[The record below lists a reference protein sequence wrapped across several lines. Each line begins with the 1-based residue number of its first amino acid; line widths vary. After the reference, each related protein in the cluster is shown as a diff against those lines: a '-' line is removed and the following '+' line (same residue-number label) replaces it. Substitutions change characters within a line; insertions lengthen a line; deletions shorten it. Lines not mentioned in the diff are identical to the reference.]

1 MYATFGWYTGG
12 STIRKVLPMNIHLP
26 HTVIKRGTCLL
37 LTAALLSLCLLSF
50 AACSDEVYDPT
61 QDTLILNEGTGN
73 GTGGGSLEIP
83 TEPPTGSV
91 IEIPNAD
98 PFENSPHVLRADF
111 LNTGNSDAILIRMD
125 GTVILADTG
134 EADDYPAIS
143 RKLNEYGITAI
154 DYLIISH
161 YDNDHIGT
169 VSQILQHYTVKNLYM
184 PDYVR
189 DSSLYRRMMSMLDI
203 TEGVK
208 VHRLTE
214 DVHIDLPYGSL
225 WINPTRLYEPGL
237 TLGSDD
243 AHALEENNY
252 SLITSVYFGD
262 ISMLLAGDAE
272 QDRITEFME
281 TDGLDLSYDV
291 IKIPHHGGYD
301 KALGNLLR
309 ENKGLRY
316 CMVHVGSKE
325 LVDASL
331 VTAMRTSGAAAKF
344 TYNGDIAFAT
354 DGTSMIL
361 EQK

>member
-1 MYATFGWYTGG
+1 
-12 STIRKVLPMNIHLP
+12 MNIHLP
-26 HTVIKRGTCLL
+26 HNSTGRGVCLL
-37 LTAALLSLCLLSF
+37 LTAVLLSLCLLSF

-61 QDTLILNEGTGN
+61 RDTLILDEGTGKVTGN
-73 GTGGGSLEIP
+73 GNLELP
-83 TEPPTGSV
+83 TEPPTGSF
-91 IEIPNAD
+91 IEIPATD

-111 LNTGNSDAILIRMD
+111 LDTGNSDTILIRMD
-125 GTVILADTG
+125 DTVILMDTG

-143 RKLNEYGITAI
+143 RKLTEYGITRI

-169 VSQILQHYTVKNLYM
+169 MSQILQHYAVKNVYM

-189 DSSLYRRMMSMLDI
+189 DSSLYRRMMTALEATS
-203 TEGVK
+203 GVT
-208 VHRLTE
+208 VHRPTE
-214 DVHIDLPYGSL
+214 DVRIDLSYGSL
-225 WINPTRLYEPGL
+225 WINPTKLYEPGV
-237 TLGSDD
+237 TLGSDE

-252 SLITSVYFGD
+252 SLITSIYFGD
-262 ISMLLAGDAE
+262 ISLLLAGDAE

-281 TDGLDLSYDV
+281 IKDVDLFYDL

-316 CMVHVGSKE
+316 CVVHAGDES
-325 LVDASL
+325 LVEASL

-344 TYNGDIAFAT
+344 TYDGDIAFAT
-354 DGTSMIL
+354 DGTSMTVN
-361 EQK
+361 QN

>member
-1 MYATFGWYTGG
+1 MRFH
-12 STIRKVLPMNIHLP
+12 STHITL
-26 HTVIKRGTCLL
+26 RG
-37 LTAALLSLCLLSF
+37 AALLLAALLALCLVG
-50 AACSDEVYDPT
+50 CSDQVYDPT
-61 QDTLILNEGTGN
+61 QGTLILNEGTGQNSGN
-73 GTGGGSLEIP
+73 GNLELP

-91 IEIPNAD
+91 IVMPSAD

-111 LNTGNSDAILIRMD
+111 LDTGDSDAILLRLD
-125 GTVILADTG
+125 EVVILMDTG
-134 EADDYPAIS
+134 EADDYPIIS
-143 RKLNEYGITAI
+143 QKLTEYGITTI

-169 VSQILQHYTVKNLYM
+169 VSQVLQSYTVKEMYM

-189 DSSLYRRMMSMLDI
+189 DSRLYRRMMATLEVMPA
-203 TEGVK
+203 VQ
-208 VHRLTE
+208 VHRPTE
-214 DVHIDLPYGSL
+214 DVRIDLPYGSL
-225 WINPTRLYEPGL
+225 WINPTALYEPGV

-262 ISMLLAGDAE
+262 VSILLAGDAE

-281 TDGLDLSYDV
+281 LVGSELAYDV

-309 ENKGLRY
+309 ENVGARY
-316 CMVHVGSKE
+316 CMVHVGSQG

-344 TYNGDIAFAT
+344 TYEGNIAFAT
-354 DGTSMIL
+354 DGVSMTV
-361 EQK
+361 EQN

>member
-1 MYATFGWYTGG
+1 MYATFGCYTG
-12 STIRKVLPMNIHLP
+12 SSFIRKVIPMQFRPSHILA
-26 HTVIKRGTCLL
+26 TRGVCLL
-37 LTAALLSLCLLSF
+37 LTAVLLSLCLCGL

-61 QDTLILNEGTGN
+61 QDTLILNEGTGQITGN
-73 GTGGGSLEIP
+73 GNLELP

-91 IEIPNAD
+91 IEIPNTD
-98 PFENSPHVLRADF
+98 PFENSAHVLRADF

-125 GTVILADTG
+125 ETVILVDAG

-143 RKLNEYGITAI
+143 RKLTENGITVI

-169 VSQILQHYTVKNLYM
+169 VSKILQSYTVKNLYM

-189 DSSLYRRMMSMLDI
+189 NSNLYSRMMSTLD
-203 TEGVK
+203 VMPDVA
-208 VHRLTE
+208 VHRPTE
-214 DVHIDLPYGSL
+214 DVRIDLSYGSL
-225 WINPTRLYEPGL
+225 WINPTKLYAPGA

-243 AHALEENNY
+243 SHALEENNY
-252 SLITSVYFGD
+252 SLITSVYFGEV
-262 ISMLLAGDAE
+262 SLLLAGDAE

-281 TDGLDLSYDV
+281 TAGVELSYDV

-309 ENKGLRY
+309 ENTGLRY
-316 CMVHVGSKE
+316 CMVHAGSKG
-325 LVDASL
+325 LVEASL

-344 TYNGDIAFAT
+344 TYDGDIAFAT
-354 DGTSMIL
+354 DGTSMTVN
-361 EQK
+361 QN

>member
-1 MYATFGWYTGG
+1 MRFH
-12 STIRKVLPMNIHLP
+12 STHITITL
-26 HTVIKRGTCLL
+26 RG
-37 LTAALLSLCLLSF
+37 AALLLAALLALCLVG
-50 AACSDEVYDPT
+50 CSDQVYDPT
-61 QDTLILNEGTGN
+61 QGTLILNEGTGQNSGN
-73 GTGGGSLEIP
+73 GNLELP

-91 IEIPNAD
+91 IVMPSVD

-111 LNTGNSDAILIRMD
+111 LDTGDSDAILLRLD
-125 GTVILADTG
+125 EVVILMDTG
-134 EADDYPAIS
+134 EADDYPIIS
-143 RKLNEYGITAI
+143 QKLTEYGITTI

-169 VSQILQHYTVKNLYM
+169 VSQVLQSYTVKEMYM

-189 DSSLYRRMMSMLDI
+189 DSRLYRHMMATLEVMPA
-203 TEGVK
+203 VQ
-208 VHRLTE
+208 VHRPTE
-214 DVHIDLPYGSL
+214 DVRIDLPYGCL
-225 WINPTRLYEPGL
+225 WINPTALYEPGV

-262 ISMLLAGDAE
+262 VSILLAGDAE

-281 TDGLDLSYDV
+281 LVGSELAYDV

-309 ENKGLRY
+309 ENVGARY
-316 CMVHVGSKE
+316 CMVHVGSQG

-344 TYNGDIAFAT
+344 TYDGDIAFAT
-354 DGTSMIL
+354 DGVSMTV

>member
-1 MYATFGWYTGG
+1 MRFH
-12 STIRKVLPMNIHLP
+12 STHITITL
-26 HTVIKRGTCLL
+26 RGVALL
-37 LTAALLSLCLLSF
+37 LAALLALCLVG
-50 AACSDEVYDPT
+50 CSDQVYDPT
-61 QDTLILNEGTGN
+61 QGTLILNEGTGQNSGN
-73 GTGGGSLEIP
+73 GNLELP

-91 IEIPNAD
+91 IVMPSVD

-111 LNTGNSDAILIRMD
+111 LDTGDSDAILLRLD
-125 GTVILADTG
+125 EVVILMDTG
-134 EADDYPAIS
+134 EADDYPIIS
-143 RKLNEYGITAI
+143 QKLTEYGITTI

-169 VSQILQHYTVKNLYM
+169 VSQVLQSYTVKEMYM

-189 DSSLYRRMMSMLDI
+189 DSRLYRHMMATLEVMPA
-203 TEGVK
+203 VQ
-208 VHRLTE
+208 VHRPTE
-214 DVHIDLPYGSL
+214 DVRIDLPYGSL
-225 WINPTRLYEPGL
+225 WINPTALYESGV
-237 TLGSDD
+237 TLGSDES
-243 AHALEENNY
+243 HALEENNY

-262 ISMLLAGDAE
+262 VSILLAGDAE

-281 TDGLDLSYDV
+281 LVGSELAYDV

-309 ENKGLRY
+309 ENVGARY
-316 CMVHVGSKE
+316 CMVHVGSQG

-344 TYNGDIAFAT
+344 TYEGNIAFAT
-354 DGTSMIL
+354 DGVSMTV

>member
-1 MYATFGWYTGG
+1 MRFH
-12 STIRKVLPMNIHLP
+12 STHITITL
-26 HTVIKRGTCLL
+26 RG
-37 LTAALLSLCLLSF
+37 AALLLAALLALCLVG
-50 AACSDEVYDPT
+50 CSDQVYDPT
-61 QDTLILNEGTGN
+61 QGTLILNEGTGQNSGN
-73 GTGGGSLEIP
+73 GNLELP

-91 IEIPNAD
+91 IVMPSVD
-98 PFENSPHVLRADF
+98 PFENSPPVLRADF
-111 LNTGNSDAILIRMD
+111 LDTGDSDAILLRLD
-125 GTVILADTG
+125 EVVILMDTG
-134 EADDYPAIS
+134 EADDYPIIS
-143 RKLNEYGITAI
+143 QKLTEYGITTI

-169 VSQILQHYTVKNLYM
+169 VSQVLQSYTVKEMYM

-189 DSSLYRRMMSMLDI
+189 DSNLYRRMMATL
-203 TEGVK
+203 EVK
-208 VHRLTE
+208 PAVQVHRPTE
-214 DVHIDLPYGSL
+214 DVRIDLPYGSL
-225 WINPTRLYEPGL
+225 WINPTALYEPGV

-262 ISMLLAGDAE
+262 VSILLAGDAE

-281 TDGLDLSYDV
+281 LVGRELAYDV

-309 ENKGLRY
+309 ENVGARY
-316 CMVHVGSKE
+316 CMVHVGSQG

-344 TYNGDIAFAT
+344 TYEGNIAFAT
-354 DGTSMIL
+354 DGVSMTV